1 MTTDP
6 TEQDVAFMR
15 RAIELAVENVRTNR
29 GGPFGCV
36 IARDGKI
43 IAEGVNLVVSSN
55 DPTAHAEIVA
65 IRRACEKLGTFQLT
79 GCHVITSCEPC
90 PMCLG
95 AILWARPDRIV
106 YACTHKDAADVGFD
120 DAFVY
125 DEIAKPRDARMIP
138 MTQILRAEAIEPF
151 RAWAASTSRIDY

>member
-1 MTTDP
+1 
-6 TEQDVAFMR
+6 MR

-43 IAEGVNLVVSSN
+43 IAEGTNLVVSTN

-79 GCHVITSCEPC
+79 GHDVITSCEPC

-95 AILWARPDRIV
+95 AMLWARPDRIV
-106 YACTHKDAADVGFD
+106 YACTHADAADIGFD

-125 DEIAKPRDARMIP
+125 DEIAKPRDLRTIP
-138 MTQILRAEAIEPF
+138 MTQILRTEALEPF
-151 RAWAASTSRIDY
+151 RAWATSATRTDY